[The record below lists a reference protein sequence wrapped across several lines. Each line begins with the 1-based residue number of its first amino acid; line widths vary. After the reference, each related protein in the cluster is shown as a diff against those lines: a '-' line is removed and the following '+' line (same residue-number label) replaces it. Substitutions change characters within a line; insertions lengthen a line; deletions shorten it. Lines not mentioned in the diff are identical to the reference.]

1 MSNWQTVFKTT
12 VLHQAEIVK
21 SVLQDLD
28 IHSVIINKKDSSYII
43 FGQIELKVE
52 SENVIKSV
60 KVIKE
65 DINFE

>member
-21 SVLQDLD
+21 SVLHDLD
-28 IHSVIINKKDSSYII
+28 IRSVIVNKKDSSYLV

-52 SENVIKSV
+52 SENVIKSL
-60 KVIKE
+60 KIIEE

>member
-12 VLHQAEIVK
+12 TPHQSEIIKAVLE
-21 SVLQDLD
+21 DLN
-28 IHSVIINKKDSSYII
+28 IQSVIVNKKDSSYL

-52 SENVIKSV
+52 SENVIKTL
-60 KVIKE
+60 KIIEE